1 MKRPTICV
9 AMCTYNGASYLGEQ
23 LASIATQ
30 IRLPDRMVVV
40 DDGSADETVSI
51 VQRFARKASFP
62 VQLEVNAHNLGHAKN
77 FERAIRLAEGD
88 LIALSDQDD
97 IWEREKLRVL
107 EAAFQDSP
115 GVGFVFSDAE
125 VVDAELRPIGY
136 RLWEGMRFSAEKQQ
150 QVQDGGAF
158 ELLLKRNIVT
168 GATMVFRG
176 VWKDLV
182 LPIDPCSVHD
192 AWIALLISAVTEQ
205 VGLVPDPLIKYRQ
218 HATSQIGIRRGSRWA
233 QVLTARRMG
242 MTLPGEL
249 TRLRSVQRRLQEH
262 GGVTAERL
270 ELLQRTVNHLAVRSS
285 LPDRRLLRIPPIC
298 REILTGRYGQC
309 ANGLPSAARD
319 MIV

>member
-1 MKRPTICV
+1 MKQATICV

-23 LASIATQ
+23 LASIAAQT
-30 IRLPDRMVVV
+30 RLPDRMVVV

-51 VQRFARKASFP
+51 IERFAREAPFP
-62 VQLEVNAHNLGHAKN
+62 VQVEVNAHNLGYAKN

-97 IWEREKLRVL
+97 VWQRDKLRAL
-107 EAAFQDSP
+107 AAAFQGSP

-125 VVDAELRPIGY
+125 VVDAGLRPIGY
-136 RLWEGMRFSAEKQQ
+136 RLWEAMRFPVEKQQ
-150 QVQDGGAF
+150 QVGDGRAF
-158 ELLLKRNIVT
+158 ELLLKRNVVT
-168 GATMVFRG
+168 GATMAFRG

-192 AWIALLISAVTEQ
+192 AWIALLISAVAEQ
-205 VGLVPDPLIKYRQ
+205 VGMVPDPLIKYRQ
-218 HATSQIGIRRGSRWA
+218 HSASQIGIRNGNLWA
-233 QVLTARRMG
+233 QVLTAKQMG

-249 TRLRSVQRRLQEH
+249 ARLRSALQRLQEY

-270 ELLQRTVNHLAVRSS
+270 ELLQQTINHLAVRSS
-285 LPDRRLLRIPPIC
+285 LPDWRLLRIRPIC
-298 REILTGRYGQC
+298 REILTGRYRQC
-309 ANGLPSAARD
+309 ANGLPSAVRD